1 MDTPSPSSPAD
12 WTRFQA
18 ELGGIPCIT
27 DLAAVRQKSRDF
39 FWYSPIL
46 KAQLDRKTA
55 DIVACPR
62 TEADVVA
69 VAAQCAQ
76 DAQLPACR
84 GLTSRNAYHYSDC
97 SYGHEH
103 SE

>member
-1 MDTPSPSSPAD
+1 MDIPAPNAPAD
-12 WTRFQA
+12 WTRFEA

-27 DLAAVRQKSRDF
+27 DPAAVRQKSRDF

-62 TEADVVA
+62 TEAEVVT
-69 VAAQCAQ
+69 VAAQCARWRVP
-76 DAQLPACR
+76 LTVR
-84 GLTSRNAYHYSDC
+84 GGGTGN
-97 SYGHEH
+97 YGQAVPLHG
-103 SE
+103 